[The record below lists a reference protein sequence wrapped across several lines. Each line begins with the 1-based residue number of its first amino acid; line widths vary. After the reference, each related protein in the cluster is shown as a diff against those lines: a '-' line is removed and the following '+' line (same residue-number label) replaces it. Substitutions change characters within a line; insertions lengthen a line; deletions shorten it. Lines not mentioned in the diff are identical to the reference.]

1 MMKDLDQQ
9 VPLISKIEWMGR
21 NKPTNKEDYKIY
33 RPRRDKYM
41 KEHPNCEVDGCNK
54 PSQDLHH
61 KNGRT
66 NERLYDTNYF
76 MAICRSCHTR
86 IDEDPIWARENGYL
100 IWFSFSFIISPL
112 CFIIQSYRLYQI

>member
-1 MMKDLDQQ
+1 MAKLCNAESCYNPRWGKGYCKYHQHLRTDKK
-9 VPLISKIEWMGR
+9 PKPIRPIAISRE
-21 NKPTNKEDYKIY
+21 EDYKIY

-66 NERLYDTNYF
+66 NENNNESSF
-76 MAICRSCHTR
+76 TR
-86 IDEDPIWARENGYL
+86 ILLNGT
-100 IWFSFSFIISPL
+100 
-112 CFIIQSYRLYQI
+112 